1 MFRSVFSGVVIDS
14 IEPTPDKKGIETMRQ
29 IYSLDS
35 LDSGMTVEII
45 MAARPSIGRS
55 YVPGDQNGKNLL
67 ESVGGTCHL
76 PILMHLLWEVS
87 HGKNDG
93 TDGQRTAAFLNPM
106 IHTYTSTVK
115 LYDTEAHIQKDWVDE
130 VIDQWG
136 M

>member
-55 YVPGDQNGKNLL
+55 YVPGDQNGK
-67 ESVGGTCHL
+67 
-76 PILMHLLWEVS
+76 IFW
-87 HGKNDG
+87 K
-93 TDGQRTAAFLNPM
+93 A
-106 IHTYTSTVK
+106 
-115 LYDTEAHIQKDWVDE
+115 
-130 VIDQWG
+130 
-136 M
+136 

>member
-1 MFRSVFSGVVIDS
+1 MNPGLVEDVLCFDQSFQGVVIDS

-45 MAARPSIGRS
+45 MAARLQSAGVMCLEI
-55 YVPGDQNGKNLL
+55 KMEKIFL

-87 HGKNDG
+87 MVKMTGR
-93 TDGQRTAAFLNPM
+93 TDKEPLLFL
-106 IHTYTSTVK
+106 IR
-115 LYDTEAHIQKDWVDE
+115 
-130 VIDQWG
+130 
-136 M
+136 